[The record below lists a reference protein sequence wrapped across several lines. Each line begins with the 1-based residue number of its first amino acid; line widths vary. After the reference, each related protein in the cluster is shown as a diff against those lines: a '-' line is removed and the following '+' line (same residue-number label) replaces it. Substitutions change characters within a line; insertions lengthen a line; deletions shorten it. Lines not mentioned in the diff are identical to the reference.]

1 MSQFRLVILD
11 NVKSQLESC
20 EAQKVF
26 TDMLF
31 AKQKNFLRTD
41 ENYVVMDKH
50 DMIGTHYMIYDTSD
64 FQNPTPILAIRTT
77 FTSRASAHKLET
89 PLVTLLPHMDDKARG
104 LYAAFKERHTEVVDC
119 NAWFVDPQFSKKHS
133 GLRLSDIA
141 YLMVVMNILQEGA
154 GNFIGCANEK
164 YSASRWL
171 AGMGDT
177 PQDSFFEH
185 PAVQC
190 THKLVLME
198 NFNLAHF
205 ANIFAEHEELMKSL
219 VEIRPSQEGRSSLYE
234 FAKDTLAPYLAK
246 PMPRAA

>member
-11 NVKSQLESC
+11 NVKAQLDSC

-26 TDMLF
+26 MDMLF

-50 DMIGTHYMIYDTSD
+50 DMIGTHYLIYDTSD
-64 FQNPTPILAIRTT
+64 FQKPIPVLAIRTT
-77 FTSRASAHKLET
+77 FTSRASAHKIET
-89 PLVTLLPHMDDKARG
+89 PLVSLLPFMDDKARA
-104 LYAAFKERHTEVVDC
+104 LFADFKGRHSEIVDC

-141 YLMVVMNILQEGA
+141 YLMVVMNILQAGA
-154 GNFIGCANEK
+154 ENFVGCANEK
-164 YSASRWL
+164 YNASRWL

-185 PAVQC
+185 PAVHC

-198 NFNLAHF
+198 NFNLFHF
-205 ANIFAEHEELMKSL
+205 ANIFAQHEELMKTL
-219 VEIRPSQEGRSSLYE
+219 VEIRPSQEGRASLYE
-234 FAKDTLAPYLAK
+234 FTKNTLGPYLAK
-246 PMPRAA
+246 LEPKAA

>member
-11 NVKSQLESC
+11 NVKAQLNSC

-41 ENYVVMDKH
+41 ANYVVMDKH
-50 DMIGTHYMIYDTSD
+50 DMIGTHYMIYDVND
-64 FQNPTPILAIRTT
+64 FHNPAPILAIRTT
-77 FTSRASAHKLET
+77 FTSRATAHKLET
-89 PLVTLLPHMDDKARG
+89 PLVSLLPYMDDKAKV
-104 LYAAFKERHTEVVDC
+104 LFEDFKNRHQEIVDC

-154 GNFIGCANEK
+154 DNFIGCANEK

-177 PQDSFFEH
+177 PQDSYFEH
-185 PAVQC
+185 PSVRC
-190 THKLVLME
+190 PHKLVLME
-198 NFNLAHF
+198 NFNLYHF
-205 ANIFAEHEELMKSL
+205 ANIFAEYEELMKAL
-219 VEIRPSQEGRSSLYE
+219 VEVRPSEDGRVSLYE
-234 FAKDTLAPYLAK
+234 FTKNVLGPYLAK
-246 PMPRAA
+246 QEPNVA